1 MSDDSR
7 YNFRFGTYGSQNPL
21 YSAIEV
27 EAEYGESSSS
37 MAGVIDGGSDGI
49 TASTEGLSPFEGLNA
64 FLNDNMA
71 SITFTRNKYGM
82 DPPSKIKIS
91 SEKFNSEI
99 TSNLGYSLTIS
110 MDVEL
115 VLLNIS
121 TPLKTGTVTMIV
133 LLEDKSGNK
142 VQKSKGYTWSD
153 NIPIAVGSISIQ
165 LDADTLK
172 NYTFLGITLNVAD
185 NTKLSL
191 MGNINGT
198 YTFKN
203 FNFVFKK
210 ITKEA
215 TIIPKY
221 MSVGGEKIYL
231 CPWELKHIDSITM
244 SLAGSTSTMGVPNKP
259 ASRTQIFDTGG
270 PVRTFKISGRR
281 YDWEENVSNWD
292 FVNTQFNL
300 ASDSE
305 YPSIHPYTYVGLSWL
320 LSTMQILLKGYQFY
334 IGNDDTTDKR
344 FLSSE
349 PYSLEYA
356 IPLAV
361 VPKALPHNEG
371 AIIKYTGET
380 GTYVNNAH
388 YICDVTYN
396 SKWQETP
403 DLNVARTWNV
413 NTEYIPGQIVVY
425 KGRQYGCEI
434 ANKGN
439 YPSLYSDYWNIF
451 GPVVYEWDAETTYHP
466 VQSVLFNNILY
477 FVSNYDDDGNNINKQ
492 PDLHPEYWTVFAMD
506 INSVEDWSSVSTYSA
521 GQYVKHEG
529 RYYVALATADGDDE
543 PGETP
548 SARWVKYIPPVDNGF
563 NVALTSLNTT
573 FSESEPGLMSYS
585 ISLTERYKN
594 GTKLYQPY
602 NPEYI
607 DTTQ

>member
-27 EAEYGESSSS
+27 EAEYSESSSS
-37 MAGVIDGGSDGI
+37 MAEVIDGGSNGI
-49 TASTEGLSPFEGLNA
+49 TASTEGISSFDGLGA
-64 FLNDNMA
+64 FLSNNGA
-71 SITFTRNKYGM
+71 SIAFTRNINGM
-82 DPPSKIKIS
+82 EPPSKIKIS
-91 SEKFNSEI
+91 SEKFKSEI
-99 TSNLGYSLTIS
+99 TSDIGYSLTIS
-110 MDVEL
+110 MDIEL
-115 VLLNIS
+115 GSLQS
-121 TPLKTGTVTMIV
+121 HTPLKAGTVTMIV

-142 VQKSKGYTWSD
+142 VQKSKGYTWSN
-153 NIPIAVGSISIQ
+153 NIPIAVGSISLQ

-185 NTKLSL
+185 NTKLTL
-191 MGNINGT
+191 TGNNNGT

-203 FNFVFKK
+203 FNFVFKR

-215 TIIPKY
+215 TTISKY

-244 SLAGSTSTMGVPNKP
+244 SLAGSTSTLGIPNKP

-305 YPSIHPYTYVGLSWL
+305 YPSTHPFTYVGLSWL

-356 IPLAV
+356 ISLAV
-361 VPKALPHNEG
+361 VPEALPHNEG
-371 AIIKYTGET
+371 AIIKYTGDAE
-380 GTYVNNAH
+380 TYVKNAY
-388 YICDVTYN
+388 YICDVG
-396 SKWQETP
+396 E
-403 DLNVARTWNV
+403 
-413 NTEYIPGQIVVY
+413 
-425 KGRQYGCEI
+425 
-434 ANKGN
+434 
-439 YPSLYSDYWNIF
+439 
-451 GPVVYEWDAETTYHP
+451 
-466 VQSVLFNNILY
+466 
-477 FVSNYDDDGNNINKQ
+477 
-492 PDLHPEYWTVFAMD
+492 
-506 INSVEDWSSVSTYSA
+506 SS
-521 GQYVKHEG
+521 
-529 RYYVALATADGDDE
+529 
-543 PGETP
+543 
-548 SARWVKYIPPVDNGF
+548 SARWVRYIPPADNGF
-563 NVALTSLNTT
+563 NVALTSLSTT

>member
-27 EAEYGESSSS
+27 EAEYSESSSS
-37 MAGVIDGGSDGI
+37 MAGVIDGGGSGI
-49 TASTEGLSPFEGLNA
+49 TASTEGLSSFEGLDT
-64 FLNDNMA
+64 FLSNNRA
-71 SITFTRNKYGM
+71 SITFTRNIYGV

-91 SEKFNSEI
+91 SERFNSEI
-99 TSNLGYSLTIS
+99 TSNVGYSLTIS
-110 MDVEL
+110 MDIEL
-115 VLLNIS
+115 EPLNSS
-121 TPLKTGTVTMIV
+121 TPLKAGTVTMIV
-133 LLEDKSGNK
+133 LLEDNSGNK
-142 VQKSKGYTWSD
+142 VQKSKGYTWP
-153 NIPIAVGSISIQ
+153 NNLPLAVGSISLQ

-172 NYTFLGITLNVAD
+172 NYTFLGITLNIAE
-185 NTKLSL
+185 NTKPSS

-203 FNFVFKK
+203 FNFLFKK

-215 TIIPKY
+215 TTIPKY

-244 SLAGSTSTMGVPNKP
+244 SLAGSTSIMGVPNKP

-305 YPSIHPYTYVGLSWL
+305 YPSNNPFTYVGLSWL

-361 VPKALPHNEG
+361 VPEALPHNEG

-380 GTYVNNAH
+380 GTYVENAY
-388 YICDVTYN
+388 YICDVIYN
-396 SKWQETP
+396 S
-403 DLNVARTWNV
+403 N
-413 NTEYIPGQIVVY
+413 
-425 KGRQYGCEI
+425 
-434 ANKGN
+434 
-439 YPSLYSDYWNIF
+439 
-451 GPVVYEWDAETTYHP
+451 
-466 VQSVLFNNILY
+466 
-477 FVSNYDDDGNNINKQ
+477 
-492 PDLHPEYWTVFAMD
+492 
-506 INSVEDWSSVSTYSA
+506 
-521 GQYVKHEG
+521 
-529 RYYVALATADGDDE
+529 DE
-543 PGETP
+543 PGEGP

-563 NVALTSLNTT
+563 NVALTSLSTT

-607 DTTQ
+607 DATQ

>member
-21 YSAIEV
+21 YSSIEV
-27 EAEYGESSSS
+27 EAEYGELSYS
-37 MAGVIDGGSDGI
+37 MAEVIDGGSNRI
-49 TASTEGLSPFEGLNA
+49 TASTEGISSFEGLNA
-64 FLNDNMA
+64 FLSDNGA
-71 SITFTRNKYGM
+71 SIAFTRNRNGM
-82 DPPSKIKIS
+82 EPPSKIKIS
-91 SEKFNSEI
+91 SEKFKSEI
-99 TSNLGYSLTIS
+99 TSNIGYSLTIS
-110 MDVEL
+110 MDIEV
-115 VLLNIS
+115 VPYKSSTLL
-121 TPLKTGTVTMIV
+121 KAGTVTMIV

-142 VQKSKGYTWSD
+142 VQKSKGYTWSK
-153 NIPIAVGSISIQ
+153 NIPIARGSISLQ

-172 NYTFLGITLNVAD
+172 NYTFLGIALNVAE
-185 NTKLSL
+185 NTKYSS

-215 TIIPKY
+215 TTISKY

-244 SLAGSTSTMGVPNKP
+244 SLAGSTSTMGIPNKP

-305 YPSIHPYTYVGLSWL
+305 YPSTNPFSYVGLSWL

-361 VPKALPHNEG
+361 VPEALPHNEG
-371 AIIKYTGET
+371 AIIKYTGDT
-380 GTYVNNAH
+380 GTYVENAY
-388 YICDVTYN
+388 YICDVG
-396 SKWQETP
+396 E
-403 DLNVARTWNV
+403 
-413 NTEYIPGQIVVY
+413 
-425 KGRQYGCEI
+425 
-434 ANKGN
+434 
-439 YPSLYSDYWNIF
+439 
-451 GPVVYEWDAETTYHP
+451 
-466 VQSVLFNNILY
+466 
-477 FVSNYDDDGNNINKQ
+477 
-492 PDLHPEYWTVFAMD
+492 
-506 INSVEDWSSVSTYSA
+506 SS
-521 GQYVKHEG
+521 
-529 RYYVALATADGDDE
+529 
-543 PGETP
+543 
-548 SARWVKYIPPVDNGF
+548 SARWVRYIPSADNGF
-563 NVALTSLNTT
+563 NVALTSLSTT